1 MGKGKRVCPDEKPG
15 WHPDV
20 DVLSQRNAWVDT
32 TVSVNR
38 VNTTLKPVVENLK
51 KHVLFVDNQM
61 ISKKLCPTS
70 KE

>member
-1 MGKGKRVCPDEKPG
+1 MCPDEKPG

-38 VNTTLKPVVENLK
+38 VNTTLKPVDDFKEVVSNLK
-51 KHVLFVDNQM
+51 GVV
-61 ISKKLCPTS
+61 
-70 KE
+70 